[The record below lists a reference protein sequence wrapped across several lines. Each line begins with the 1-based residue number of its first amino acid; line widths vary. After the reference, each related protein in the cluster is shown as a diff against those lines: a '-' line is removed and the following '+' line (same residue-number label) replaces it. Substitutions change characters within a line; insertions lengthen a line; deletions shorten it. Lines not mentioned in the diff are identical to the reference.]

1 MKFTYPRELSF
12 VHPDYQVGCAETETP
27 FIGANGKTFLYVW
40 NKVAKHYAYY
50 CFEDDLFWSPKDY
63 ELTDVTSTGGV
74 VFGFSGQP
82 VEDPPWK

>member
-12 VHPDYQVGCAETETP
+12 AHPDYQVGCAETETP

-50 CFEDDLFWSPKDY
+50 CFEEDLFWSPKDY
-63 ELTDVTSTGGV
+63 ELTCSLAGTGRSDLT
-74 VFGFSGQP
+74 FTARL
-82 VEDPPWK
+82 DPPWK